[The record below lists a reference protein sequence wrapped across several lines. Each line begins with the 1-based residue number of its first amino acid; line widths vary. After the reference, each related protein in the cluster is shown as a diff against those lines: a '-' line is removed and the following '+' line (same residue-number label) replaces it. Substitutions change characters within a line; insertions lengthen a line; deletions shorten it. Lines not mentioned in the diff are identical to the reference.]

1 MIDSGIFN
9 GSIWLKEPVE
19 VVIGTNVNGFN
30 LDLWCYGC
38 DTLQKL
44 TIPSTIERSLDN
56 TDCFSNIPENTEVH
70 YMGTIE
76 QFNDV
81 FYNAI
86 DEFSNFPV
94 LCTNG
99 TVYIS
104 LSGG

>member
-1 MIDSGIFN
+1 MLDSGINN

-30 LDLWCYGC
+30 DDLWCYGC

-44 TIPSTIERSLDN
+44 TIPSTIERSSDN
-56 TDCFSNIPENTEVH
+56 FTCFSNIPLDTEVH

-81 FYNAI
+81 FYSII
-86 DEFSNFPV
+86 DEYSDFPV

-99 TVYIS
+99 TAYIS
-104 LSGG
+104 LCGG